1 MNILRSRCSASVLLI
16 GLLTVQ
22 SSGCA
27 PYGDQYGYGGGT
39 GYGLGYYG
47 TSGQSYYGTPQPYY
61 GTSQPYYAT
70 SAVSYGGWGSGYAVA
85 PYRGAVHYPVA
96 NAGRASPPA
105 YRPAAATHPV
115 PSLPSQSRPAYGNRR
130 GSSTHS

>member
-1 MNILRSRCSASVLLI
+1 MNILRSRWSASVLLI
-16 GLLTVQ
+16 GLFTVQ

-61 GTSQPYYAT
+61 GTSQPYYGP

-130 GSSTHS
+130 GSNTHS